1 MREPIF
7 LSSWFLPTCHSF
19 SISMNETSVSTRYFK
34 EKFLCSRDAYLWK
47 ILKCLIVEE
56 LFCLQLRKFYSF
68 FAAIILSWE
77 NLLLEISLVCYP
89 PVIIGILIFCVIL
102 GTGPVISSDFKCT
115 FFCQLILDHLAIIGR
130 CLGFGPCMSKMRELQ
145 DPHSP
150 LFFPHDCADYE
161 RGCLH
166 GFSSAFS
173 AVSCCNF
180 KVSLLVWARISQ
192 LYQCT

>member
-1 MREPIF
+1 MQQRC
-7 LSSWFLPTCHSF
+7 LSVENTKVPYCRGVVLP
-19 SISMNETSVSTRYFK
+19 STQ
-34 EKFLCSRDAYLWK
+34 K
-47 ILKCLIVEE
+47 ILFF
-56 LFCLQLRKFYSF
+56 FCCHHF
-68 FAAIILSWE
+68 ILGESPVRD
-77 NLLLEISLVCYP
+77 LSLVCYP
-89 PVIIGILIFCVIL
+89 PVIIGILIFWVIL